1 MGVLCFLTFFCCS
14 NLFGNKINI
23 DSLTTELEHVTND
36 SVKFYILCDLYDYYY
51 YRDDSK
57 ADALADQILAITN
70 KNTNQQIQAN
80 GYTLMADHEGERGN
94 YISSKNY
101 YQKAMELNLSLNDT
115 SAYSNSLF
123 NLGVTY
129 DYLGDYVSAL
139 KYYFKSLDIFEQLN
153 DKSGVAEIL
162 SNIAVLYS
170 NQLDYENSAKYSLK
184 ALEINKELNNN
195 EFIGLNL
202 GNLGAIYHD
211 WSVESGDSAKF
222 DQALHYYQ
230 KSLEIA
236 TTLKDSTSIS
246 WIMANLGLLFNEL
259 QDYQTALTYLEKAN
273 KISESI
279 NDRAGLATIFGN
291 IGEVYYNQK
300 KYRNAL
306 SYTKKSYQLAIDVND
321 KRLIAESYESF
332 AQIYEKLELYK
343 LAYEYQ
349 TKFKTAQDSL
359 YTIESSAKF
368 NELIALY
375 ETDKKEQEIASLQT
389 KKQLNELEIEKQKAQ
404 KKLYVLILI
413 FISIFAVTVSLFYLL
428 QRENKRK
435 LEKINLHLVQSQTE
449 LTQLNETKDRFF
461 AIIAHDIR
469 GALTSFQGIG
479 KVIKNHMDKGR
490 LERINMVA
498 DRIDSSANKL
508 NELLD
513 NLLNWAVTQ
522 LGNMPFKPR
531 HISLNVLV
539 ENALTFFKEDQLAK
553 NMKISIDIPKDTSVY
568 ADPNG
573 LNVILRNLLSN
584 AFRFTANDGSISIKA
599 EESDVGVSLIIADTG
614 MGITK
619 DKIDALFSIDE
630 NKSTPAIGGEKSIG
644 LGLNLS
650 HEFIKLHNGSIAV
663 DSEEGKGS
671 TFKVF
676 FPNHVD
682 QS

>member
-1 MGVLCFLTFFCCS
+1 
-14 NLFGNKINI
+14 
-23 DSLTTELEHVTND
+23 
-36 SVKFYILCDLYDYYY
+36 
-51 YRDDSK
+51 
-57 ADALADQILAITN
+57 
-70 KNTNQQIQAN
+70 
-80 GYTLMADHEGERGN
+80 
-94 YISSKNY
+94 
-101 YQKAMELNLSLNDT
+101 MELNLELKDT
-115 SAYSNSLF
+115 RAYSNSLF

-139 KYYFKSLDIFEQLN
+139 KYYFRSLDIFEQLN

-170 NQLDYENSAKYSLK
+170 NQLDYENSAKYSLQ
-184 ALEINKELNNN
+184 ALEINTQLNNN

-211 WSVESGDSAKF
+211 WSVESGDSTKF
-222 DQALHYYQ
+222 DQALDYYQ
-230 KSLEIA
+230 KSLEIE
-236 TTLKDSTSIS
+236 TTLNDSTSIS
-246 WIMANLGLLFNEL
+246 WIMANLGLLYNEL
-259 QDYQTALTYLEKAN
+259 QDYQTALSYLDKAH

-279 NDRAGLATIFGN
+279 NDNAGLATIFGN

-300 KYRNAL
+300 KYQKAL
-306 SYTKKSYQLAIDVND
+306 SNIKKSYQLTLEIND
-321 KRLIAESYESF
+321 KQLIAESYESF
-332 AQIYEKLELYK
+332 AQIYEKLGNYK
-343 LAYEYQ
+343 LAYEYH
-349 TKFKTAQDSL
+349 TKFKAAQDSL

-368 NELIALY
+368 NELITLY

-413 FISIFAVTVSLFYLL
+413 FISLFAITVSLFYLL
-428 QRENKRK
+428 QQENKRK
-435 LEKINLHLVQSQTE
+435 LERINLHLVQSQTE

-498 DRIDSSANKL
+498 DRIDNSANKL

-522 LGNMPFKPR
+522 LGDMPFKPKQ
-531 HISLNVLV
+531 ISLKALV

-553 NMKISIDIPKDTSVY
+553 NMDITIDIPEGTSVY
-568 ADPNG
+568 ADLNG

-584 AFRFTANDGSISIKA
+584 AFRFTANDGTISIKA
-599 EESDVGVSLIIADTG
+599 EESAVGVYLMIADTG
-614 MGITK
+614 MGIAK
-619 DKIDALFSIDE
+619 DKIDTLFSIDE
-630 NKSTPAIGGEKSIG
+630 KKSTPAIGGEKSIG

-650 HEFIKLHNGSIAV
+650 HEFIKLHNGSIDV
-663 DSEEGKGS
+663 ESEVGKGT
-671 TFKVF
+671 TFKVY
-676 FPNHVD
+676 FPN
-682 QS
+682 QIA